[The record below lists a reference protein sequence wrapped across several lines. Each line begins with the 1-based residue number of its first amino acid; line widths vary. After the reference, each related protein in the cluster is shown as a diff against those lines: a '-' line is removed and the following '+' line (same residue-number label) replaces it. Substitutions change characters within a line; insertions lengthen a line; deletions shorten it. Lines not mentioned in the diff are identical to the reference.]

1 MNKMHQKTVLQAFPA
16 WVSPLPALPC
26 HSSFPCPRGLH
37 LWRSFPV
44 RQSANAAI
52 FRHPEP
58 DKWSIIQQRNVLRAR
73 VEYDW
78 IKNGQAF
85 SRFSLPGIDYAHFV
99 GLYRGVYDSVYD
111 FQPGPRQDVFPY
123 RGRAGRDGKLSELSH
138 KAAHALR
145 FESTFR
151 EVFTDIEFAKLPLS
165 LRIGRQMVV
174 WGESDNLRMLDR
186 TNALD
191 TTWHGAASVRKPGTT
206 CVFRTGCYAPPIVL
220 GGLGV

>member
-1 MNKMHQKTVLQAFPA
+1 MNIFDYKARLRSSCIFIALCALTL
-16 WVSPLPALPC
+16 ALPF
-26 HSSFPCPRGLH
+26 SFARADFTYGDLS
-37 LWRSFPV
+37 LSGNL
-44 RQSANAAI
+44 QTQQI

-123 RGRAGRDGKLSELSH
+123 RGRAGRDGKLSDLSH

-151 EVFTDIEFAKLPLS
+151 EVFTDIEFAKMPLS
-165 LRIGRQMVV
+165 LRIGRQ
-174 WGESDNLRMLDR
+174 N
-186 TNALD
+186 
-191 TTWHGAASVRKPGTT
+191 
-206 CVFRTGCYAPPIVL
+206 
-220 GGLGV
+220 GGVGRV